1 VIVARFASMDDLA
14 RAAARLRE
22 RGLRVETRSPIAL
35 PGDDEEGRG
44 SWIPLLMFI
53 AGITGALAAFLLQTY
68 ATTAG
73 YPLIIGGRPN
83 FFWTSFIV
91 FAFEAGILSAVTT
104 GFVSFLVA
112 NRLPR
117 LWEPA
122 DECDMLKDASRD
134 GWFLIAR
141 GEGAREAVRAQGPVR
156 VEEVPG

>member
-1 VIVARFASMDDLA
+1 MIVARFASMEDLVGA
-14 RAAARLRE
+14 VKRLRE
-22 RGLRVETRSPIAL
+22 RGLRIETRTPVAL
-35 PGDDEEGRG
+35 PDDEEGNG

-53 AGITGALAAFLLQTY
+53 AGVTGAVAAFLMQTY
-68 ATTAG
+68 ATTVG

-91 FAFEAGILSAVTT
+91 FAFETGILSAVAT

-122 DECDMLKDASRD
+122 DECDMLKGASRD

-141 GEGAREAVRAQGPVR
+141 GEGAREAVREQRPLR

>member
-1 VIVARFASMDDLA
+1 MIVARFASMDDLV
-14 RAAARLRE
+14 AAVKRLRD
-22 RGLRVETRSPIAL
+22 RGLRIETRTPVAL
-35 PGDDEEGRG
+35 PDDEPGEG
-44 SWIPLLMFI
+44 SWIPLLIFLGGMI
-53 AGITGALAAFLLQTY
+53 GAAAAFGMQTY
-68 ATTAG
+68 ATTVG

-91 FAFEAGILSAVTT
+91 FSFETGILAAVAV

-117 LWEPA
+117 LWEPS

-141 GEGAREAVRAQGPVR
+141 GEGAGDAVREQRPLR

>member
-1 VIVARFASMDDLA
+1 M
-14 RAAARLRE
+14 
-22 RGLRVETRSPIAL
+22 
-35 PGDDEEGRG
+35 
-44 SWIPLLMFI
+44 
-53 AGITGALAAFLLQTY
+53 QTY
-68 ATTAG
+68 ATTVG

-141 GEGAREAVRAQGPVR
+141 GEGARDAVRELRPLR
-156 VEEVPG
+156 TEEVPG

>member
-1 VIVARFASMDDLA
+1 MIVARFGSMDELA
-14 RAAARLRE
+14 SAVARLRG

-35 PGDDEEGRG
+35 PADEQGKG
-44 SWIPLLMFI
+44 SWIPLLMFLGGMI
-53 AGITGALAAFLLQTY
+53 GAAGAFGMQTY
-68 ATTAG
+68 ATTVG
-73 YPLIIGGRPN
+73 YPLLIGGRPN

-91 FAFEAGILSAVTT
+91 FAFETGILTAVGT

-117 LWEPA
+117 LWEPS

-141 GEGAREAVRAQGPVR
+141 GEGAGAAVRELRPVR

>member
-1 VIVARFASMDDLA
+1 MIVARFASMDDLA

-22 RGLRVETRSPIAL
+22 RGLKVETRSPIAL
-35 PGDDEEGRG
+35 PGDDKAGRG

-53 AGITGALAAFLLQTY
+53 GGVTGALAAFLMQTF
-68 ATTAG
+68 ATTVS

-91 FAFEAGILSAVTT
+91 FAFEAGILSAVAV

-122 DECDMLKDASRD
+122 DECEMLKDASRD

-141 GEGAREAVRAQGPVR
+141 GDGAREAVRAQRPVR